1 MKKVII
7 SLFII
12 ILFINLTSQVTSQ
25 KIGNNLTLS
34 YKNIIYVDDDNIYGP
49 WNGTQ
54 EHPFRHITDG
64 ILNST
69 DGYLVFVYN
78 GLYKEIIKINKSISL
93 RGENKSLTII
103 DGSYNQEIINLT
115 EDNIIL
121 MNFTIRNSG
130 AYPYNSAIKVNSN
143 NSFIQ
148 KCEIYRNKVG
158 ILLNKVKSNKIDNCT
173 FYKNGQG
180 ILLNSSDNNLI
191 TGCVFSHN
199 SIGIQSEKSKYN
211 NISYCYTYENGIS
224 FYLNDSKEINIFHC
238 NMSDNS
244 VNLGGIFIENSL
256 KITIDNSIINHNG
269 AGISLSSSNE
279 ISILNCDIAQNT
291 HFAIS
296 MRNPSKNIVVESCE
310 IANNF
315 RYGIYIE
322 KLNSCTIKNNNI
334 YNNELFAI
342 YSRFTRFKA
351 RLNWWG
357 SLLGPKYIE
366 SIYRGRIT
374 VFLGK
379 IRCFPWFLKPIKNI
393 GANWKENEPYLT
405 RINPDFQDKIFN
417 FTGKD
422 VDDDGLPDWWEEKW
436 GYSPF
441 IWNDHKHLDPDNDAL
456 NNFEECYTDKYG
468 SDPFYQDI
476 FLEIDWMESNHP
488 DISNKPSENLIEELV
503 SIFRLHNIALHIDI
517 GNLEGGEEIPICNS
531 AFSYS
536 KLQDLYWKYFLH
548 NDLNNPRKGIFHYG
562 LICNYCPD
570 LNFPFFGWDQF
581 DSFAISAKWLKDLN
595 PLKSMDHLIGG
606 ALVHHLGHT
615 LGLIVDKYGGIDNTG
630 SSRIFT
636 IQWLKY
642 RNYES
647 CMNYRYKY
655 KKFSFSDGTN
665 GRGDFDDWGNLDFSF
680 FKNTTFDYKKVLD
693 FP

>member
-1 MKKVII
+1 MKRVII
-7 SLFII
+7 SLFTI
-12 ILFINLTSQVTSQ
+12 ILLINTISQVTSQ
-25 KIGNNLTLS
+25 KIENNPLPS

-54 EHPFRHITDG
+54 EHPYRYIKDG

-69 DGYLVFVYN
+69 NGDLVFVYN
-78 GLYKEIIKINKSISL
+78 GIYNEIIKINRSISL
-93 RGENKSLTII
+93 QGENKSLTII
-103 DGSYNQEIINLT
+103 DGFYNQEIINLA
-115 EDNIIL
+115 EDNIKLI
-121 MNFTIRNSG
+121 NFTIRNSG
-130 AYPYNSAIKVNSN
+130 GYPYNSAIKINSN
-143 NSFIQ
+143 NSLIQ
-148 KCEIYRNKVG
+148 KCEIYRAKVG
-158 ILLNKVKSNKIDNCT
+158 ILLNNVINNIIDNCT
-173 FYKNGQG
+173 FHTNGQG
-180 ILLNSSDNNLI
+180 ILFNSSESNII
-191 TGCVFSHN
+191 TGCVLSHN
-199 SIGIQSEKSKYN
+199 SIGLHFEKSNFN

-224 FYLNDSKEINIFHC
+224 CYINDSKEIDIFHC
-238 NMSDNS
+238 NISDNS
-244 VNLGGIFIENSL
+244 VNLGGIFIENSFN
-256 KITIDNSIINHNG
+256 ITIDNSIFGHNG

-279 ISILNCDIAQNT
+279 ISIINCDIIQNT

-296 MRNPSKNIVVESCE
+296 MRKPSINIVVDSCE
-310 IANNF
+310 IVNNF

-322 KLNSCTIKNNNI
+322 KLNSCTITNNNI
-334 YNNELFAI
+334 YNNKLFGI
-342 YSRFTRFKA
+342 YSRFTRCRA

-357 SLLGPKYIE
+357 SLLGPTYIE
-366 SIYRGRIT
+366 SIFRGRIT
-374 VFLGK
+374 VFLGR
-379 IRCFPWFLKPIKNI
+379 IRCFPWNIKPIKNI
-393 GANWKENEPYLT
+393 GANWKENDPYLT
-405 RINPDFQDKIFN
+405 RIELYNQNNIFN

-441 IWNDHKHLDPDNDAL
+441 IWNEHAHLDPDNDAL

-476 FLEIDWMESNHP
+476 FLEIDWMESNHL
-488 DISNKPSENLIEELV
+488 DISNKPSENLIEEIV
-503 SIFRLHNIALHIDI
+503 TIFEQHSIALHVDI

-536 KLQDLYWKYFLH
+536 KLQDLYWKYFLQ

-562 LICNYCPD
+562 IICNYCPD
-570 LNFPFFGWDQF
+570 LNFPFFGWDHF

-595 PLKSMDHLIGG
+595 PLTSIDNLIGG

-615 LGLIVDKYGGIDNTG
+615 LGLIADKYGGIDNTG

-665 GRGDFDDWGNLDFSF
+665 GRGDFNDWDNLDFSF
-680 FKNTTFDYKKVLD
+680 FKDTNFQYRKFLD